1 MLARASRP
9 LLSHRPAVR
18 LVSVCCKSS
27 TSIDV
32 QRLAELA
39 QIEVTEEEAKDW
51 APKIAE
57 IVDWFGQLE
66 KVDVKGVEPAAR
78 ASSDE
83 ANVLRPDTPR
93 IFEDRERLVSEM
105 PQMEGPY
112 VKVPKVM

>member
-39 QIEVTEEEAKDW
+39 QIEVTEEEVRLRILCAPHRKCWGLTCLSNSFENAVSSRFSFFAGQRLGPKD
-51 APKIAE
+51 
-57 IVDWFGQLE
+57 
-66 KVDVKGVEPAAR
+66 R
-78 ASSDE
+78 
-83 ANVLRPDTPR
+83 
-93 IFEDRERLVSEM
+93 
-105 PQMEGPY
+105 
-112 VKVPKVM
+112 